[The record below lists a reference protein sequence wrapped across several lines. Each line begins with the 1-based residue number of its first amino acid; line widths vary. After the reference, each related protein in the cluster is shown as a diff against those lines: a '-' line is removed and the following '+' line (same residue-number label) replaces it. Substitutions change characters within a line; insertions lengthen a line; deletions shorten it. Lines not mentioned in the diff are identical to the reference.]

1 MISATITLNDGEKI
15 SRLFDSWELLAE
27 WVESRHKHVAAVE
40 ARQV

>member
-15 SRLFDSWELLAE
+15 SRLFDSWDLLTE
-27 WVESRHKHVAAVE
+27 WLEARHKHVSAVE